1 MQERVTT
8 AGILVQDG
16 KYLVAKREEKG
27 SIGGLW
33 EFPGGKNRYTET
45 EEETLKREFQEEL
58 GLSVSVGPPLIH
70 THDFTNKDTLYH
82 LKAYLV
88 SAPPPIRHLDLLVHS
103 EFRWVA
109 LQELPSYDFAP
120 SDQEIVKTLLSVDS
134 NKG

>member
-45 EEETLKREFQEEL
+45 EEETLIREFQEEL
-58 GLSVSVGPPLIH
+58 GLSVSVGPLVH
-70 THDFTNKDTLYH
+70 SHDFINKDTRYH

-88 SAPPPIRHLDLLVHS
+88 SALPISHLDLLVHS

-109 LQELPSYDFAP
+109 LQDLPSYDFAP
-120 SDQEIVKTLLSVDS
+120 SDQEIVKTLLSVES
-134 NKG
+134 NRG

>member
-8 AGILVQDG
+8 AGILVQEG

-45 EEETLKREFQEEL
+45 EEETLIREFQEEL
-58 GLSVSVGPPLIH
+58 GLSVSVGPLIH
-70 THDFTNKDTLYH
+70 SHDFINKDTLYH

-88 SAPPPIRHLDLLVHS
+88 SAPPIGHLDLLVHS
-103 EFRWVA
+103 EFRWVT
-109 LQELPSYDFAP
+109 LQDLPSYDFAP
-120 SDQEIVKTLLSVDS
+120 SDQEIIKTLLSVES

>member
-16 KYLVAKREEKG
+16 KYLVAKRKGKG

-45 EEETLKREFQEEL
+45 EEETLIREFQEEL
-58 GLSVSVGPPLIH
+58 GLSVSVGPLVH
-70 THDFTNKDTLYH
+70 SHDFINKDTRYH

-88 SAPPPIRHLDLLVHS
+88 SALPISHLDLLVHS

-109 LQELPSYDFAP
+109 LQDLPSYDFAP
-120 SDQEIVKTLLSVDS
+120 SDQEIVKTLLSVES
-134 NKG
+134 NRG

>member
-45 EEETLKREFQEEL
+45 EEETLIREFQEEL
-58 GLSVSVGPPLIH
+58 GLSVSVGPLVH
-70 THDFTNKDTLYH
+70 SHDFINKDTRYH

-88 SAPPPIRHLDLLVHS
+88 SALPISHLDLLVHS

-109 LQELPSYDFAP
+109 LQDLPSYDFAP
-120 SDQEIVKTLLSVDS
+120 SDQEIVKTLLSVES

>member
-45 EEETLKREFQEEL
+45 EEETLIREFQEEL
-58 GLSVSVGPPLIH
+58 GLSVSVGPLVH
-70 THDFTNKDTLYH
+70 SHDFINKDTRYH

-88 SAPPPIRHLDLLVHS
+88 SAPPISHLDLLVHS

-109 LQELPSYDFAP
+109 LQDLPSYDFAP
-120 SDQEIVKTLLSVDS
+120 SDQEIVKTLLSAED
-134 NKG
+134 NQG

>member
-58 GLSVSVGPPLIH
+58 GLSVSVGPLSIPMI
-70 THDFTNKDTLYH
+70 
-82 LKAYLV
+82 
-88 SAPPPIRHLDLLVHS
+88 
-103 EFRWVA
+103 
-109 LQELPSYDFAP
+109 LPTRIP
-120 SDQEIVKTLLSVDS
+120 CIT
-134 NKG
+134 

>member
-8 AGILVQDG
+8 AGILVQEG

-45 EEETLKREFQEEL
+45 EEETLIREFQEEL
-58 GLSVSVGPPLIH
+58 GLSVSVGPLVH
-70 THDFTNKDTLYH
+70 SHDFINKDTLYH

-88 SAPPPIRHLDLLVHS
+88 SAPPIGHLDLLVHS
-103 EFRWVA
+103 EFRWVT
-109 LQELPSYDFAP
+109 LQDLPSYDFAP
-120 SDQEIVKTLLSVDS
+120 SDQEIIKTLLSVES